1 MKTQKTS
8 ASTDGT
14 NCAMANPI
22 EVCRNL
28 EMCRKAILAL
38 SAASTLPLDP
48 KDVISSLED
57 AIVYFAIILGDDQP
71 EVIHSVL
78 DEIGFTGVRSFD
90 GEF

>member
-1 MKTQKTS
+1 MKAQKTP
-8 ASTDGT
+8 ASTFGA
-14 NCAMANPI
+14 NYIMANPI

-28 EMCRKAILAL
+28 EMCRKDILAL
-38 SAASTLPLDP
+38 SAASTLPLNP

-71 EVIHSVL
+71 EAIHSIL

-90 GEF
+90 EEF

>member
-1 MKTQKTS
+1 MKKKDTTTPIS
-8 ASTDGT
+8 SGNST
-14 NCAMANPI
+14 MANPI

-28 EMCRKAILAL
+28 EMCRKDIIAL
-38 SAASTLPLDP
+38 SAASTLPLNP

-71 EVIHSVL
+71 TAIHTIL
-78 DEIGFTGVRSFD
+78 DEIGFSGVRSFD

>member
-14 NCAMANPI
+14 NCAMANSI

-28 EMCRKAILAL
+28 EMCRKDIIAI
-38 SAASTLPLDP
+38 SAATTLPFDP
-48 KDVISSLED
+48 EDVISSLED
-57 AIVYFAIILGDDQP
+57 AIVDFAIILGDDQP
-71 EVIHSVL
+71 TSIHSIL